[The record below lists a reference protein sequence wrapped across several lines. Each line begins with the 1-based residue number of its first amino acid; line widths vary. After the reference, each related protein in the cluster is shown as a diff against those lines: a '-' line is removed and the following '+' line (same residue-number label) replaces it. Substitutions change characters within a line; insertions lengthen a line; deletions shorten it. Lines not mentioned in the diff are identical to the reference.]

1 MTRDVTSRLHH
12 VNDRRA
18 HAGAGR
24 TSLLGFLIGF
34 SLWQGARLAQQV
46 SPADGPPA
54 AVFTA
59 VQLTGW
65 LIWAVFL
72 IQVVIFGRGAPA
84 AIRGAL
90 NDELTTHRREMSWA
104 IGFFAVMFTQG
115 VLLFAAVTNPGIRL
129 AAEFTVFVGVLAAIG
144 SYLYLD
150 RE

>member
-1 MTRDVTSRLHH
+1 MSGVVERMAAQ
-12 VNDRRA
+12 RR
-18 HAGAGR
+18 
-24 TSLLGFLIGF
+24 TILLGFLIGF
-34 SLWQGARLAQQV
+34 SLWVGARLAQQV
-46 SPADGPPA
+46 SPADGPPV

-65 LIWAVFL
+65 LIWAVFV
-72 IQVVIFGRGAPA
+72 IRVVTFGRGTPA

-104 IGFFAVMFTQG
+104 IGFFTVMFTQG
-115 VLLFAAVTNPGIRL
+115 VLLFAAATNPGIRL
-129 AAEFTVFVGVLAAIG
+129 AAEFTIFVGVLAAIG

>member
-1 MTRDVTSRLHH
+1 MSTIVERMLA
-12 VNDRRA
+12 RR
-18 HAGAGR
+18 R

-72 IQVVIFGRGAPA
+72 IQVVIFGRGAPP

-90 NDELTTHRREMSWA
+90 NDELTTHRPAKTRRV
-104 IGFFAVMFTQG
+104 GFFWGTFTPRG
-115 VLLFAAVTNPGIRL
+115 PMLPAASNPGVPPAR
-129 AAEFTVFVGVLAAIG
+129 AAPAFASVL
-144 SYLYLD
+144 SPNCS
-150 RE
+150 